1 MGLVNAVTSIEDVKI
16 MAMEASLKL
25 AAKDPFALNAARRL
39 MRGEPEKLLAQ
50 IDKEAELFVLALQ
63 TPSTQAR
70 LAAFLGGKESLLR

>member
-39 MRGEPEKLLAQ
+39 MRGEPENYWLKSTRRLNYLCWRYKGLQ
-50 IDKEAELFVLALQ
+50 LRRDLQLF
-63 TPSTQAR
+63 
-70 LAAFLGGKESLLR
+70 